1 MSDRICFPYGDDER
15 NLPEFIKDMNEIYAK
30 MSDDL
35 SKEILASRILLCLT
49 EDYSHMKSVIL
60 HTKGGKSIH
69 NIITTKNQKPQYIYG
84 AGIRGKRMLK
94 LFPDN
99 TWGGFI
105 DRNKNQINECSLKIL
120 NIEEFLKLYTP
131 GTAIFVSNLKE
142 SEEIVRNLEEGGI
155 KPDDIYV
162 LNDFDK
168 EGSEKMYFPTECIG
182 ESLDREKA
190 FVDIGCFDG
199 HDTLNFMKWNND
211 YNAKIY
217 AFEPNINNYKICLEN
232 LKAYPNI
239 KLLNTALSDR
249 EEDISMEGNGE
260 TSHIGSNGDIKIHTQ
275 SLDNIIKSDIVGYIK
290 MDVEGFEENVI
301 KGAQNIIRDQKPI
314 LAISIYHKRFDIW
327 RIPTLLLQYNKNYRF
342 YLRYYGAI
350 TGDTVLYAVNQ

>member
-1 MSDRICFPYGDDER
+1 MSNRICFPYEDDER
-15 NLPEFIKDMNEIYAK
+15 IYPEFIKDMNEIYEK

-35 SKEILASRILLCLT
+35 SREILASRILLCMT
-49 EDYSHMKSVIL
+49 EDYSHMRNVIL
-60 HTKGGKSIH
+60 HTKGGKRIH
-69 NIITTKNQKPQYIYG
+69 NIITTKNHNPQYIYG

-105 DRNKNQINECSLKIL
+105 DRNKDQINDSKL
-120 NIEEFLKLYTP
+120 NIFDLEEFLRLYTP
-131 GTAIFVSNLKE
+131 GTTIFVSNMTGT
-142 SEEIVRNLEEGGI
+142 EEIMCTLEERGI

-168 EGSEKMYFPTECIG
+168 EGSDKMYFPSECIG
-182 ESLDREKA
+182 KSMDREKA
-190 FVDIGCFDG
+190 FVDIGCYDG
-199 HDTLNFMKWNND
+199 HDTLSFMEWNKD

-217 AFEPNINNYKICLEN
+217 AFEPNENNYKTCLEN

-239 KLLNTALSDR
+239 KLSNIALSDT
-249 EEDISMEGNGE
+249 EDAIRMEGKGE
-260 TSHIGSNGDIKIHTQ
+260 TSHIISNGNTKIHTQ
-275 SLDNIIKSDIVGYIK
+275 LLDHIIKDDLVGYIK

-301 KGAQNIIRDQKPI
+301 KGAQNIIRDQKPT
-314 LAISIYHKRFDIW
+314 LAVSLYHKKLDVW
-327 RIPTLLLQYNKNYRF
+327 CIPALLLKYNRNYHF

-350 TGDTVLYAVNQ
+350 TGDTVLYAFNG